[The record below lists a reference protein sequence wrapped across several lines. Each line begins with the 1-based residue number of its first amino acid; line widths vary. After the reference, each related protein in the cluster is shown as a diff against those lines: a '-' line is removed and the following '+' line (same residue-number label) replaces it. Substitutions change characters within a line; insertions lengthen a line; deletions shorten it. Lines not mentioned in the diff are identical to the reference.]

1 MTFTKARKRN
11 FKNLNWKGR
20 NKTITVHIDMSVYL
34 EKSKGIYIV
43 KKQGLTRLLI
53 RKMKDHFITIVNKE
67 NLKL

>member
-1 MTFTKARKRN
+1 
-11 FKNLNWKGR
+11 
-20 NKTITVHIDMSVYL
+20 MSVYL
-34 EKSKGIYIV
+34 EKSKGLYIV